1 MAGKIDITASVLI
14 ALASFTAGHAM
25 AATNTLD
32 AASNVDSF
40 NANTRSMASGTMLD
54 GRATLRL
61 AGQPALLLAQAQEPP
76 AAGQEDPEL
85 LLKKKHESEGQKP
98 EHAQPHEA
106 PAAQKPPHEAPP
118 PPAEAKEPPP
128 PRAPEPPKMEAPK
141 PEPQSAAPKHAEPP
155 PPRAEPAPEQPKPKA
170 REAAPAEM
178 APAEP
183 PAEPPAVKHRA
194 PEAEKPPVEPKP
206 KREKPAEPAAPMPP
220 VEGKEPPAPKAAPEQ
235 APEGVAP
242 ALKHK
247 DPKPPKAEQA
257 PAPSELAPPVEKPA
271 DKPVP
276 KPKPAAAPQQEVPA
290 AKAEEPPP
298 QKPAEKPPVVT
309 APAAPTKTPPAPAEQ
324 PAEPNKV
331 APPPV
336 DAPAGEAPVK
346 QRPAKPGQPEPEAS
360 PAAPAGKE
368 AGQAAPPPVPPA
380 PNAAS
385 GSAPPV
391 PPAPAPGDATKG
403 SAAAPAMLPPLNT
416 VQSREQNQPPQGG
429 QGGQGAVGGK
439 PPRPG
444 QPAQPGQ
451 PPLVPEAARPQFSQ
465 EQQPFTPKELQRL
478 KALAAR
484 PDQSNDTIV
493 LPVDNG
499 APVLDSDKDAN
510 WRRGMTN
517 DQLRQLRQRSAQ
529 QWNYAVPTSD
539 EQAQQEYYGNRQRPR
554 VEIESIDQYQGRRLQ
569 RPPQFLYPEDVRVGQ
584 EFDDDRR
591 VMDYDGQIVV
601 RGDDNRRFE
610 QYGRPVIYEQVDHQR
625 IRETVFKKNG
635 DRIVTLRNRYGQ
647 LIQRSRID
655 ADGQE
660 VVLFYSPALYE
671 ADDSREV
678 VYRDPGASLPPMR
691 LRVPLNDYIV
701 DVGSQPNRDY
711 YDFIEQP
718 PVEPVERVYTIDEVR
733 NSARI
738 RDKMRRID
746 LDTITFATGS
756 WDISMNQ
763 AGTLK
768 KVADA
773 MAKVLRNNPAETF
786 LIEGHTDAVG
796 SAQSNLVLS
805 DRRAQAVADVLTQVY
820 GIAPENM
827 VTQGYGEQFL
837 KVMTYGPEQQNRR
850 VTIRRVT
857 PLVRPVQ

>member
-1 MAGKIDITASVLI
+1 VKCLAREEISMAGKIDITASVFI

-25 AATNTLD
+25 AANNTLD
-32 AASNVDSF
+32 TARGAGSF
-40 NANTRSMASGTMLD
+40 HENTRLMAAGTMLD
-54 GRATLRL
+54 GHTTLRP
-61 AGQPALLLAQAQEPP
+61 AGQPELLMAQAQEPP
-76 AAGQEDPEL
+76 AAGQPDPEL
-85 LLKKKHESEGQKP
+85 LLKKKHEAEGEKP
-98 EHAQPHEA
+98 EPAKPHEEKPA
-106 PAAQKPPHEAPP
+106 PEAHKPPPEV
-118 PPAEAKEPPP
+118 KEPP
-128 PRAPEPPKMEAPK
+128 PRAPEPQKAPEPPKAPEPKPEAPK
-141 PEPQSAAPKHAEPP
+141 PEPKHVEPP
-155 PPRAEPAPEQPKPKA
+155 APRAEPAPELQKPKA
-170 REAAPAEM
+170 HEAAPTDM
-178 APAEP
+178 APAAP
-183 PAEPPAVKHRA
+183 PEGKHRA

-206 KREKPAEPAAPMPP
+206 KQEKPTEPPVPAAPKPAM
-220 VEGKEPPAPKAAPEQ
+220 KAAEPPAAKPAPEQ
-235 APEGVAP
+235 APEAVTP
-242 ALKHK
+242 HHKPK
-247 DPKPPKAEQA
+247 DPQPPKAEEAPKAEQA
-257 PAPSELAPPVEKPA
+257 PMPAEMAPAAEKPA
-271 DKPVP
+271 EKPVP
-276 KPKPAAAPQQEVPA
+276 KPKPPAAAEQEAPA
-290 AKAEEPPP
+290 AKPEE
-298 QKPAEKPPVVT
+298 KPAAPRGEKPPVVT
-309 APAAPTKTPPAPAEQ
+309 APTEPTKTQPAPAEQ
-324 PAEPNKV
+324 PAAPNKV
-331 APPPV
+331 APPPAV
-336 DAPAGEAPVK
+336 APAGEAPVK
-346 QRPAKPGQPEPEAS
+346 PKPANPGQPE
-360 PAAPAGKE
+360 AP
-368 AGQAAPPPVPPA
+368 AGQAAPAPA
-380 PNAAS
+380 AAP
-385 GSAPPV
+385 GTPPPV
-391 PPAPAPGDATKG
+391 PPAPAPGDAAKSST
-403 SAAAPAMLPPLNT
+403 APAAILPPLNT
-416 VQSREQNQPPQGG
+416 VQSRDQNQPGQAVQRG
-429 QGGQGAVGGK
+429 QGGK
-439 PPRPG
+439 PG
-444 QPAQPGQ
+444 QPGQAAQPAQ
-451 PPLVPEAARPQFSQ
+451 VPEAVRPQFSQ
-465 EQQPFTPKELQRL
+465 EQQQPFTPKELQRL
-478 KALAAR
+478 KSLAAR

-510 WRRGMTN
+510 WRRGMTE
-517 DQLRQLRQRSAQ
+517 DQLRRMRKQSAQ
-529 QWNYAVPTSD
+529 EWNYAVPTSD
-539 EQAQQEYYGNRQRPR
+539 EQAQQEYYGNRKRPPI
-554 VEIESIDQYQGRRLQ
+554 EIESIEQYQGRRLQ
-569 RPPQFLYPEDVRVGQ
+569 RAPQFLYPEDVRVGQ
-584 EFDDDRR
+584 EFDGDRR

-610 QYGRPVIYEQVDHQR
+610 QYGRPVVYEQVDHQR
-625 IRETVFKKNG
+625 IRETVFKRNG

-655 ADGQE
+655 ADGRE

-671 ADDSREV
+671 ADDSRQV
-678 VYRDPGASLPPMR
+678 IYRDPGASLPPMR

-796 SAQSNLVLS
+796 SADSNLVLS

-857 PLVRPVQ
+857 PLVRPLQ